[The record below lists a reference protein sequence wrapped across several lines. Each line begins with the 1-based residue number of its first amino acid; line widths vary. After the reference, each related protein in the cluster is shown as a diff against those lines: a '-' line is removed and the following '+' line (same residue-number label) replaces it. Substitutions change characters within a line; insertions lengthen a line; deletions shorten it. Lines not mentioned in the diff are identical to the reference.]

1 MLKLMFLCA
10 FLATAEAF
18 TAVAAFRPAPA
29 LRASAPQ
36 AMIAP
41 DVTSSVSQL
50 IAAGFVNPKD
60 AKAAAAAK
68 AKAGAGKAAAGK
80 AGAGKAA
87 VGKAAFGKGAA
98 AKAAAAKAAAA
109 GPNVPLLLASG
120 IGFLFIPLSVV
131 AIIVVNFGIM
141 KRA

>member
-1 MLKLMFLCA
+1 MLKLVFLCA

-18 TAVAAFRPAPA
+18 TAVAGFRPAPA

-87 VGKAAFGKGAA
+87 LGKGAA

-109 GPNVPLLLASG
+109 KAAGPNVALLLASG

-131 AIIVVNFGIM
+131 AVIVVNFGIM